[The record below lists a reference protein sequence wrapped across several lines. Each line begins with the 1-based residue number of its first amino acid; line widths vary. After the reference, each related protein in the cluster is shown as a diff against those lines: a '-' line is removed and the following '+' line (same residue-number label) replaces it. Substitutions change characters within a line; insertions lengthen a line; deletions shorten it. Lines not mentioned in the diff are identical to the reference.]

1 MKCGLAKSRSGRFPV
16 TLALVVGIAAAAA
29 SAGTVTGTVR
39 NGTIGRAAA
48 GVELLL
54 LQLQGGM
61 QPVAKTKSDSDGHF
75 KFDHPTLG
83 TAPMLIRAVY
93 RGVNYH
99 EPVTPGQ
106 ATADVE
112 VFDPTDK
119 TDAVTVTA
127 HAIILQPNG
136 ADLKVGEIY
145 NVENK
150 THPPL
155 AYYRAEGSFL
165 FSLPEGAQLSDV
177 SAVGSSGMPVIQ
189 TTIDKGKNREAIAYA
204 FRPGESGVRL
214 TYALPYA
221 DNQAKLSFVSAYPA
235 ARFAIFAPPSV
246 HISADGLT
254 PAGQDQGFS
263 VYMRESVAANSPLEV
278 LVSGTAPLV
287 QPGSRAQGGGGGD
300 NSQNPSVNSR
310 ADSGG
315 EAPGATA
322 TTLPARLDSLR
333 WVLVSGFVAIFAL
346 GVVYLWRRPED
357 PAAAVSA
364 REPAPGSR
372 KKSRPLPA
380 SPKTAVAAELDRDV
394 GAGLEGL
401 KDGLF
406 RLELRR
412 QAGTIDEQEYA
423 RERARMEKLMRDL
436 VKG

>member
-1 MKCGLAKSRSGRFPV
+1 MKFGFGKSRMWRFV
-16 TLALVVGIAAAAA
+16 LTLALVSGYVAEAA

-48 GVELLL
+48 GVDLLL
-54 LQLQGGM
+54 IQLQGGM
-61 QPVAKTKSDSDGHF
+61 QTVAKTKSDSDGHF
-75 KFDHPTLG
+75 KFDHPVLG

-99 EPVTPGQ
+99 EPVTPGK

-119 TDAVTVTA
+119 ADAVTVTA

-136 ADLKVGEIY
+136 PELKVGEIY

-155 AYYRAEGSFL
+155 AYYRADGSFL
-165 FSLPEGAQLSDV
+165 FSLPDGAQLSDV

-189 TTIDKGKNREAIAYA
+189 TAIDKGKNREAIAYA

-214 TYALPYA
+214 TYALPYPG
-221 DNQAKLSFVSAYPA
+221 NQAKLNFISAYPA
-235 ARFAIFAPPSV
+235 ARLAIFAPPSV
-246 HISADGLT
+246 HISADGLS

-263 VYMRESVAANSPLEV
+263 VYMRESVAANSPLQV
-278 LVSGTAPLV
+278 LVSGTAPPV
-287 QPGSRAQGGGGGD
+287 QQESRAQGGGAGD

-315 EAPGATA
+315 EAPTATA

-333 WVLVSGFVAIFAL
+333 WILVSGFAAIFAL
-346 GVVYLWRRPED
+346 GALYLWRRPED
-357 PAAAVSA
+357 PAAVSA
-364 REPAPGSR
+364 REPASGAR
-372 KKSRPLPA
+372 KKARPSPA
-380 SPKTAVAAELDRDV
+380 SSKAAVAAELDRGVRASLD
-394 GAGLEGL
+394 GL
-401 KDGLF
+401 KDSLF

-412 QAGTIDEQEYA
+412 QGGTIGEEEYA
-423 RERARMEKLMRDL
+423 REHARMEKLMRDL

>member
-1 MKCGLAKSRSGRFPV
+1 MKCGLGKSRSGRFLLS
-16 TLALVVGIAAAAA
+16 LALLVGVAAAAA

-48 GVELLL
+48 GVDLLL

-119 TDAVTVTA
+119 ADAVAVTA

-136 ADLKVGEIY
+136 PDLKVGEIY

-155 AYYRAEGSFL
+155 AYYRADGSFL

-189 TTIDKGKNREAIAYA
+189 TAIDKGKNREAIAYA

-214 TYALPYA
+214 TYALPYPG
-221 DNQAKLSFVSAYPA
+221 NQAKLSFVSAYPA
-235 ARFAIFAPPSV
+235 ARLAIFAPPSV
-246 HISADGLT
+246 HISADGLS

-263 VYMRESVAANSPLEV
+263 VYMRESVAANSPLQV
-278 LVSGTAPLV
+278 SVSGTAPLV
-287 QPGSRAQGGGGGD
+287 QQDGRAQGGGGD
-300 NSQNPSVNSR
+300 NSQNSSVNSR

-315 EAPGATA
+315 EAPAATA

-333 WVLVSGFVAIFAL
+333 WVLVSGFAAIFAL
-346 GVVYLWRRPED
+346 GVIYLWRRPED
-357 PAAAVSA
+357 PAAVLSA
-364 REPAPGSR
+364 REPAPGTR
-372 KKSRPLPA
+372 KKSRPSPA
-380 SPKTAVAAELDRDV
+380 SSRTAAAAELDLDV
-394 GAGLEGL
+394 STGLEGL

-412 QAGTIDEQEYA
+412 QAGTIGEQEYV
-423 RERARMEKLMRDL
+423 REHARMEKLMRDL